1 MHTLVVRSRNESQ
14 ANIVF
19 LFGDRGMG
27 IGSGKGKERK
37 RMSHF
42 LAYLFV
48 NSSDQ
53 TLISLS
59 LRMFSVRSP
68 ERRFFF
74 PFHLHAILSSLCIVV
89 PSSFI
94 NIIKILLIPRLLGVL
109 AIVISSCD
117 LTMNLN

>member
-1 MHTLVVRSRNESQ
+1 MHTLVVRSRNESPV
-14 ANIVF
+14 NIVF

-27 IGSGKGKERK
+27 MGSGKGKERK

-59 LRMFSVRSP
+59 LRMFSVRSS
-68 ERRFFF
+68 ERFFF